1 MYSTYLSPKI
11 LIPRFADIYAH
22 ITSCWEKSID
32 RKSINKLIM
41 QDKREHYGA
50 FWKYIYIW
58 YVRISHINSLV
69 SVDTS
74 V

>member
-22 ITSCWEKSID
+22 IKSCWEKSID
-32 RKSINKLIM
+32 RKSINRLLM
-41 QDKREHYGA
+41 HSDRAHYVT
-50 FWKYIYIW
+50 FRKKCFIS
-58 YVRISHINSLV
+58 YVHILHVNNLV
-69 SVDTS
+69 SIDTY